1 MHARANDVGPVS
13 PFFSPL
19 KGNRIEKALGIE
31 MDVQRKTK
39 QKRKIQRVQQFFVR
53 FLVPFVKNRRLKVVK
68 TQP

>member
-19 KGNRIEKALGIE
+19 KANRIEKALGIK

-39 QKRKIQRVQQFFVR
+39 QKTKNSTGCSSFSFLVLFVR
-53 FLVPFVKNRRLKVVK
+53 IGA
-68 TQP
+68 